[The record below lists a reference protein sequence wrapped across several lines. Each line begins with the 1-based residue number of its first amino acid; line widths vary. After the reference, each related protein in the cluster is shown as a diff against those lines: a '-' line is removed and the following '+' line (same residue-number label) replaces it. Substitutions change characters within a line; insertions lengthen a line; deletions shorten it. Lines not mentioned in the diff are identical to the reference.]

1 MDHRLT
7 RSLPLNTKEAIK
19 SSLDI
24 SLHVLNTYISDF
36 SDAELLERPGSACNH
51 LAWQLG
57 HLIASEVQLLE
68 SICPGKAASLPDGF
82 AEKHSKETTGDNDAA
97 NFCTKAE
104 YEELF
109 ATVRS
114 ATLKALE
121 EIDDEA
127 LDAPAPDWIR
137 EHFPTVG
144 HMFTLI
150 GTHPMMHAGQF
161 AVVRRQTDKPI
172 LM

>member
-1 MDHRLT
+1 M
-7 RSLPLNTKEAIK
+7 NTKDALK
-19 SSLDI
+19 STLDM

-36 SDAELLERPGSACNH
+36 TDAELMQRPGSACNH

-68 SICPGKAASLPDGF
+68 SICPGKGATLPEGF
-82 AEKHSKETTGDNDAA
+82 TEKHSKETVGDDNAD
-97 NFCTKAE
+97 NFCSLKE
-104 YEELF
+104 YSDLF
-109 ATVRS
+109 ALVRAS
-114 ATLKALE
+114 TLKALE
-121 EIDDEA
+121 EIDDAE